1 MKKMGCYIVGGKI
14 VGGKVLGKELIRM
27 NTEIDHFVELDG
39 GD

>member
-1 MKKMGCYIVGGKI
+1 MRGNKYMEKI
-14 VGGKVLGKELIRM
+14 GYFCILGKELIHM